1 MLSQETLR
9 WILSLQYSLSDAYR
23 LFKHRR
29 CLCFEL
35 YFRGYFFCVWTSS
48 LSYQS
53 VITITIL
60 LVRLTITIDNIL
72 MPRYS
77 LAWPDRFFRF
87 SLWRRKRSGE
97 LPLAVLCRES
107 PDCWLATAWSVSK
120 IRSRRNLQPYI
131 IFCHSCISEV
141 CQHQSK
147 YRLPISGQSTIA
159 KIWRYS
165 ANGTSPDL
173 FCHTEPRKMVWPRE
187 AMLLHTTC
195 T

>member
-29 CLCFEL
+29 CLCFER

-60 LVRLTITIDNIL
+60 LVRLITINNIP

-77 LAWPDRFFRF
+77 LAWPDRFFSFFFVAAEKVWWTTVSRF
-87 SLWRRKRSGE
+87 VQRITRLLIGH
-97 LPLAVLCRES
+97 
-107 PDCWLATAWSVSK
+107 WSVSK
-120 IRSRRNLQPYI
+120 IRSRRSLQPHI
-131 IFCHSCISEV
+131 IFRHSCISEV
-141 CQHQSK
+141 CQHQSE

-165 ANGTSPDL
+165 ANSTSPDPFL
-173 FCHTEPRKMVWPRE
+173 PHWTKKNGLATRSDAFTYH
-187 AMLLHTTC
+187 LHVK
-195 T
+195 